1 MHVASKNTD
10 QTETMNLHITK
21 NIQFTRL
28 VKANYHL
35 KEFNFRRINGSIE
48 ETFHVDV
55 NDDRGNR
62 LMFKMKKDDK
72 GHWRII
78 QQPLPQWVFESEP
91 RLHEHIE
98 AELEEERREG

>member
-1 MHVASKNTD
+1 MLV
-10 QTETMNLHITK
+10 QTGTMNLHITK

-35 KEFNFRRINGSIE
+35 KEFNFRKITGAIE

-62 LMFKMKKDDK
+62 LMFKMKKDPD
-72 GHWRII
+72 GRWRIV
-78 QQPLPQWVFESEP
+78 QQPLPQWLYETEGK
-91 RLHEHIE
+91 LHEQI
-98 AELEEERREG
+98 EEEMAATTNLIL

>member
-1 MHVASKNTD
+1 LQVKTL

-62 LMFKMKKDDK
+62 QMFKMKKDDK
-72 GHWRII
+72 GMWRIV
-78 QQPLPQWVFESEP
+78 QQALPQWVYESEGK
-91 RLHEHIE
+91 LHELIE
-98 AELEEERREG
+98 AELDEERRAS

>member
-1 MHVASKNTD
+1 
-10 QTETMNLHITK
+10 MNLHITK

-35 KEFNFRRINGSIE
+35 KEFNFRRITGAAE

-62 LMFKMKKDDK
+62 LMFKMKKDQG
-72 GHWRII
+72 GHWRIV
-78 QQPLPQWVFESEP
+78 QQPLPQWVYESEAK
-91 RLHEHIE
+91 LHDQI
-98 AELEEERREG
+98 EEELASV

>member
-1 MHVASKNTD
+1 
-10 QTETMNLHITK
+10 MNLHITK

-62 LMFKMKKDDK
+62 QMFKMKKDDK
-72 GHWRII
+72 GMWRIV
-78 QQPLPQWVFESEP
+78 QQALPQWVYESEGK
-91 RLHEHIE
+91 LHELIE
-98 AELEEERREG
+98 AELEEERRAS